1 MNHLLEITGLCA
13 GYQPGVN
20 IINNVTMTVDDG
32 ERVGIIGLNG
42 SGKSTLG
49 KAIAGMMPHRSG
61 SIRLGGIETIKLST
75 HQLSNIGV
83 NVMQQG
89 GVVFSNLSVWDNLQL
104 AFGVADRMKN
114 FDRLKTIIPLLQTDK
129 RQLQRCMADRLS
141 GGQRHQLALA
151 MTLACC
157 PKLVILDEPSA
168 GLSPKA
174 IDEMYVIIESVC
186 RETGV
191 AVMLIEQAVSRAIRF
206 CDRSLLIEVGTLA
219 KEFIHPDLSEIEKV
233 MFSLKSK

>member
-1 MNHLLEITGLCA
+1 MNHLLEITGLNA
-13 GYQPGVN
+13 GYLPGVD
-20 IINNVTMTVDDG
+20 IINNVSMTVDKG

-49 KAIAGMMPHRSG
+49 KAIAGMVPHRNG
-61 SIRLGGIETIKLST
+61 SIRLDGIETIKFST
-75 HQLSNIGV
+75 HQLSSIGV

-89 GVVFSNLSVWDNLQL
+89 GIVFSNLSVLDNLQL

-114 FDRLKTIIPLLQTDK
+114 FEKLQSTIPLLQENK
-129 RQLQRCMADRLS
+129 RQLQRSMADRLS

-151 MTLACC
+151 MTLACN

-186 RETGV
+186 HETGV
-191 AVMLIEQAVSRAIRF
+191 AVVLIEQAVSRAVQF
-206 CDRSLLIEVGTLA
+206 CDRCLLIETGSIA
-219 KEFIHPDLSEIEKV
+219 KEFIQPDLSEIESA
-233 MFSLKSK
+233 MFSLKNK